1 MRMKP
6 PKGRQ
11 RGQARKERLFYGNQ
25 RSKWLQNQGFVMSYF
40 ELTMYGNQA
49 ELKDTCG
56 DTMTLVYDADSRTVY
71 VQ

>member
-1 MRMKP
+1 MAI
-6 PKGRQ
+6 KGAKSIAEYAIR
-11 RGQARKERLFYGNQ
+11 R
-25 RSKWLQNQGFVMSYF
+25 WLQNQGFVMSYF